1 MIAFAQ
7 HVFIYVVPFLFV
19 LTLVVT
25 VHELGHF
32 TVARALGVAVDRFS
46 IGFGKAIVHWTDRW
60 GVEWRIGWIPLGGY
74 VRFSG
79 DAEASSSVPDAE
91 KLAEL
96 RKEIALRE
104 GVGAERRYFH
114 FKPVW
119 VRALVVAAGPMAN
132 FVLAIILFA
141 VLLGAIGETVL
152 KPRIGEVEPGSPA
165 AAAGFRA
172 GDLITRIGGERVAD
186 FRDIMPF
193 VQLRSGDPIQVDI
206 QRGPQSLSLTVTPIR
221 KAIATGIGGATAQA
235 GYIGLKGSTDRADI
249 YQRRFGPIAAV
260 REGVRLTWS
269 RITTTSFYLGRILR
283 GKESGDQLG
292 GPLRIAAMADA
303 AATAGA
309 AGATDLKGA
318 MLGGLVALLSLAALL
333 SVGVGF
339 MNLLPIPVLDG
350 GHLVFY
356 AYEAVVRRPMA
367 AAVQSVGYRVG
378 LALLFGFMLFATWN
392 DLQQLSVFKFIG
404 GLFS

>member
-7 HVFIYVVPFLFV
+7 HAFIYVVPFLFV

-32 TVARALGVAVDRFS
+32 AVARALGVSVDRFS
-46 IGFGKAIVHWTDRW
+46 IGFGRSIVHWTDRW

-79 DAEASSSVPDAE
+79 DSEASSSVPDAG
-91 KLAEL
+91 KLAEM
-96 RKEIALRE
+96 RKTIALNE

-119 VRALVVAAGPMAN
+119 VRALVVAAGPAAN
-132 FVLAIILFA
+132 FVLAIVLFA
-141 VLLGAIGETVL
+141 VLLGAIGEASL
-152 KPRIGEVEPGSPA
+152 KPRISGVEPRSPA
-165 AAAGFRA
+165 AVAGFRA
-172 GDLITRIGGERVAD
+172 GDLVTRVGGERVDD
-186 FRDIMPF
+186 FRDIIQF
-193 VQLRSGDPIQVDI
+193 VQLRSGDPIRVDI
-206 QRGPQSLSLTVTPIR
+206 QRGQKAMALTVTPIR
-221 KAIATGIGGATAQA
+221 KSVPTGVGGATAEV
-235 GYIGLKGSTDRADI
+235 GYLGLISSNNPADI
-249 YQRRFGPIAAV
+249 YQRRFGPVAAV
-260 REGVRLTWS
+260 QEAVRLTWS
-269 RITTTSFYLGRILR
+269 RITTTSFYLSRIVR
-283 GKESGDQLG
+283 GKESGGQLG

-303 AATAGA
+303 AAQAGA

-318 MLGGLVALLSLAALL
+318 LLGGLVALLSLAALL

-367 AAVQSVGYRVG
+367 AAVQSAGYRVG

-392 DLQQLSVFKFIG
+392 DLQQLRVFKFIG

>member
-32 TVARALGVAVDRFS
+32 AVARALGVAVDRFS
-46 IGFGKAIVHWTDRW
+46 IGFGRSIVQWTDRW

-74 VRFSG
+74 VKFSG
-79 DAEASSSVPDAE
+79 DTDASSSVPDAE

-96 RKEIALRE
+96 RRDIALRE
-104 GVGAERRYFH
+104 GVGAEQRYFH

-119 VRALVVAAGPMAN
+119 ARALVVAAGPVAN
-132 FVLAIILFA
+132 FVLAIVLFT
-141 VLLGAIGETVL
+141 VLLGAIGEPCL
-152 KPRIGEVEPGSPA
+152 KPRISGVERGSPA
-165 AAAGFRA
+165 ATAGFRA
-172 GDLITRIGGERVAD
+172 GDLVTRIGGERVTD
-186 FRDIMPF
+186 FRDIIQF
-193 VQLRSGDPIQVDI
+193 VQLRTGDPIRVDV
-206 QRGPQSLSLTVTPIR
+206 QRGPKVVALTVTPIR
-221 KAIATGIGGATAQA
+221 KSVPTGIGGATAQV
-235 GYIGLKGSTDRADI
+235 GYLGLIGSTDASDV
-249 YQRRFGPIAAV
+249 YQRRFAPLPAV
-260 REGVRLTWS
+260 QEAVRLTWS
-269 RITTTSFYLGRILR
+269 RITTTSFYLSRILR

-303 AATAGA
+303 VATAGA

-318 MLGGLVALLSLAALL
+318 LLGGLVALLSLAAFL

-367 AAVQSVGYRVG
+367 AAVQSAGYRVG

-392 DLQQLSVFKFIG
+392 DLQQLRVFKFIG

>member
-46 IGFGKAIVHWTDRW
+46 IGFGRSIVHWTDRW

-74 VRFSG
+74 VKFSG
-79 DAEASSSVPDAE
+79 DAEASSSVPDAQ

-96 RKEIALRE
+96 RTEIALRE
-104 GVGAERRYFH
+104 GVGAEQRYFH

-119 VRALVVAAGPMAN
+119 VRALVVAAGPAAN
-132 FVLAIILFA
+132 FVLAIVLFA
-141 VLLGAIGETVL
+141 VLLGAIGEPCLRPV
-152 KPRIGEVEPGSPA
+152 ISGVEPGSPA
-165 AAAGFRA
+165 AIAGFRG
-172 GDLITRIGGERVAD
+172 GDLITRVGGERVAD
-186 FRDIMPF
+186 FRDLVQF
-193 VQLRSGDPIQVDI
+193 VQLRSGDPIRVEI
-206 QRGPQSLSLTVTPIR
+206 ERGQTSLSLTVTPIR
-221 KAIATGIGGATAQA
+221 KAVPTGIGGATAEV
-235 GYIGLKGSTDRADI
+235 GYLGLIGSTNRADL
-249 YQRRFGPIAAV
+249 YQRRFAPLPAV
-260 REGVRLTWS
+260 QEAVRLTWS
-269 RITTTSFYLGRILR
+269 RITTTGFYLSRIVR

-309 AGATDLKGA
+309 AGATDFKGA
-318 MLGGLVALLSLAALL
+318 LLGGVVALLSLAAFL

-367 AAVQSVGYRVG
+367 ASVQSAGYRVG

-392 DLQQLSVFKFIG
+392 DLQQLRVFKFIG
-404 GLFS
+404 GHFS

>member
-32 TVARALGVAVDRFS
+32 SVARLLGVAVDRFS

-74 VRFSG
+74 VRFTG
-79 DAEASSSVPDAE
+79 DAEASSSVPDAD

-119 VRALVVAAGPMAN
+119 VRALVVAAGPVAN
-132 FVLAIILFA
+132 FVLAIFLFT
-141 VLLGAIGETVL
+141 VLLGAIGESGL
-152 KPRIGEVEPGSPA
+152 KPRIGGVEPGSPA
-165 AAAGFRA
+165 AAAGFHA
-172 GDLITRIGGERVAD
+172 GDLITRMGGENVTD
-186 FRDIMPF
+186 FRDIMQF
-193 VQLRSGDPIQVDI
+193 VQLRTGDPIRVDI
-206 QRGPQSLSLTVTPIR
+206 ERGGQALSLTVTPIR
-221 KAIATGIGGATAQA
+221 KSVATGIGGATAQV
-235 GYIGLKGSTDRADI
+235 GYLGLIGSTNRADI
-249 YQRRFGPIAAV
+249 YQRRFGPIGAV
-260 REGVRLTWS
+260 REAVRLTWS

-318 MLGGLVALLSLAALL
+318 VLGGLVALLSLAALL

-367 AAVQSVGYRVG
+367 AAVQSAGYRVG

>member
-32 TVARALGVAVDRFS
+32 AVARALGVAVERFS
-46 IGFGKAIVHWTDRW
+46 IGFGRSIVHWTDRW

-79 DAEASSSVPDAE
+79 DAEASSSVPDSDR
-91 KLAEL
+91 LAEL

-104 GVGAERRYFH
+104 GVGAEQRYFH

-119 VRALVVAAGPMAN
+119 ARALVVAAGPAAN
-132 FVLAIILFA
+132 FVLAIVLFA
-141 VLLGAIGETVL
+141 VLLGAIGESGL
-152 KPRIGEVEPGSPA
+152 RPRISGVAPGSPA
-165 AAAGFRA
+165 ASAGFRA
-172 GDLITRIGGERVAD
+172 GDLVTRIDGQRVDD
-186 FRDIMPF
+186 FRDIIQF
-193 VQLRSGDPIQVDI
+193 VQLRSGDPIHVDI
-206 QRGPQSLSLTVTPIR
+206 RRGRQALALTVTPIR
-221 KAIATGIGGATAQA
+221 KSVQTGVGGATAQV
-235 GYIGLKGSTDRADI
+235 GYLGLIGSTNASDI
-249 YQRRFGPIAAV
+249 YQRRFAPIAAV
-260 REGVRLTWS
+260 QEAMRMTWS
-269 RITTTSFYLGRILR
+269 RITTTGFYLSRIVR

-303 AATAGA
+303 AAKAGA

-318 MLGGLVALLSLAALL
+318 LLGGLVALLSLAALL

-356 AYEAVVRRPMA
+356 AYEAVMRRPMA
-367 AAVQSVGYRVG
+367 AAVQTAGYRVG

-392 DLQQLSVFKFIG
+392 DLQQLRVFKFIG
-404 GLFS
+404 GPFS

>member
-7 HVFIYVVPFLFV
+7 HAFIYVVPFLFV

-32 TVARALGVAVDRFS
+32 AVARALGVAVDRFS
-46 IGFGKAIVHWTDRW
+46 IGFGRSIVHWTDRW

-74 VRFSG
+74 VKFSG

-104 GVGAERRYFH
+104 GVGAEQRYFH

-119 VRALVVAAGPMAN
+119 ARALVVAAGPAAN
-132 FVLAIILFA
+132 FVLAIVLFA
-141 VLLGAIGETVL
+141 VLLGAIGEAGL
-152 KPRIGEVEPGSPA
+152 KPRISGVEPGSPA

-172 GDLITRIGGERVAD
+172 GDLITRIDGQRVDD
-186 FRDIMPF
+186 FRDIIQF
-193 VQLRSGDPIQVDI
+193 VQLRSGDPIHVDV
-206 QRGPQSLSLTVTPIR
+206 QRGRQALALTVTPIR
-221 KAIATGIGGATAQA
+221 KSVQTGVGGTTAQV
-235 GYIGLKGSTDRADI
+235 GYLGLIGSTNPADI
-249 YQRRFGPIAAV
+249 YQRRFAPVAAV
-260 REGVRLTWS
+260 REAVRMTWS
-269 RITTTSFYLGRILR
+269 RITTTSFYLSRIIR

-318 MLGGLVALLSLAALL
+318 LLGGLVALLSLAALL

-367 AAVQSVGYRVG
+367 AAVQSAGYRVG

-392 DLQQLSVFKFIG
+392 DLQQLRVFKFIG

>member
-7 HVFIYVVPFLFV
+7 HAFIYVIPFLFV

-32 TVARALGVAVDRFS
+32 AVARALGVAVDRFS
-46 IGFGKAIVHWTDRW
+46 IGFGKAIVRWTDRW
-60 GVEWRIGWIPLGGY
+60 GVQWQIGWIPLGGY
-74 VRFSG
+74 VKFSG
-79 DAEASSSVPDAE
+79 DAEASSSVPDAA

-96 RKEIALRE
+96 RKDIALRE

-119 VRALVVAAGPMAN
+119 ARALVVAAGPVAN
-132 FVLAIILFA
+132 FVLAIVLFT
-141 VLLGAIGETVL
+141 VLLGAIGEASL
-152 KPRIGEVEPGSPA
+152 KPRIGGVEPGSPA
-165 AAAGFRA
+165 ARAGFRA
-172 GDLITRIGGERVAD
+172 GDLVTGVGGEQVAD
-186 FRDIMPF
+186 FRDIMQF
-193 VQLRSGDPIQVDI
+193 VQLRSGEPMRVDI
-206 QRGPQSLSLTVTPIR
+206 RRGAQALSLTVTPIR
-221 KAIATGIGGATAQA
+221 KTISTGVGGATADV
-235 GYIGLKGSTDRADI
+235 GYLGLIGSTNRSDF
-249 YQRRFGPIAAV
+249 YQRRFGPVAAV
-260 REGVRLTWS
+260 QEAVRLTWS
-269 RITTTSFYLGRILR
+269 RITTTSFYLGRILS

-303 AATAGA
+303 AASAGA

-318 MLGGLVALLSLAALL
+318 ILGGLVALLSLAAFL

-367 AAVQSVGYRVG
+367 ATVQSAGYRVG

-392 DLQQLSVFKFIG
+392 DLQQLRVFKFIG